1 MKKILLLLSIL
12 ISSVSFSQSNCSGA
26 VAISTNGDYVTGNVT
41 GTYPTGT
48 GLCWGT
54 TSATPNALWYTF
66 TAPSNG
72 TLTVTSVLPVN
83 PSGPTGI
90 DTRVGIMTGTCGGA
104 WTCISGSDDVDA
116 NNDDYRSEIS
126 NLQVTSGTTYYIV
139 WDDRWDDSAFTFN
152 LTFTAGTCF
161 SPTTF
166 YLPEYVSTSELN
178 LYWDQSNPIPSTYE
192 VDWSTNFS
200 DAPGTGTTISASPG
214 ALAYSTANITGIPSS
229 SNLRYYVRS
238 NCNPELSAW
247 AGPYYAYMP
256 VNLPYS
262 NDFESLANNY
272 TDGFVGGNFTV
283 FNSSAS
289 SNPPNYADGGAGVS
303 LYTFNSTTAVSNAR
317 DYFRGINMV
326 AGETATISFK
336 TRLFS
341 NTAPSTMTFNLT
353 TGTAQSAAAQTTII
367 QSYSNSSATAYTTHT
382 ATFSAPVDGI
392 YYFSIHNN
400 SPIGATQTFLF
411 LDTISIT
418 TNLSSEEFNLSE
430 INVYPNPTENQLN
443 INFSKGIIKDLSI
456 NDINGRTVKNIMV
469 DNSQI
474 VLDINDL
481 NSGIYFLNINTDNGN
496 LIKKIIKK

>member
-1 MKKILLLLSIL
+1 
-12 ISSVSFSQSNCSGA
+12 
-26 VAISTNGDYVTGNVT
+26 
-41 GTYPTGT
+41 
-48 GLCWGT
+48 
-54 TSATPNALWYTF
+54 
-66 TAPSNG
+66 
-72 TLTVTSVLPVN
+72 
-83 PSGPTGI
+83 
-90 DTRVGIMTGTCGGA
+90 
-104 WTCISGSDDVDA
+104 
-116 NNDDYRSEIS
+116 
-126 NLQVTSGTTYYIV
+126 
-139 WDDRWDDSAFTFN
+139 
-152 LTFTAGTCF
+152 
-161 SPTTF
+161 
-166 YLPEYVSTSELN
+166 
-178 LYWDQSNPIPSTYE
+178 
-192 VDWSTNFS
+192 
-200 DAPGTGTTISASPG
+200 
-214 ALAYSTANITGIPSS
+214 
-229 SNLRYYVRS
+229 
-238 NCNPELSAW
+238 
-247 AGPYYAYMP
+247 MP

-341 NTAPSTMTFNLT
+341 NAAPSTMTFNLT

-367 QSYSNSSATAYTTHT
+367 QSYSNSSAAAYTTHT
-382 ATFSAPVDGI
+382 ATFSAPADGI

-443 INFSKGIIKDLSI
+443 INFSKGIIKDISI
-456 NDINGRTVKNIMV
+456 NDINGRTVKNMMV